1 MMFVDDTTLWTQTTS
16 LYGGLVVPS
25 DGFHGVGR
33 GSSNAEERWHKAAQA
48 LAHGR
53 QRNRDAGAAL
63 LVEGRRDRIALEQLG
78 FTGPIEVLNRGWP
91 VDDVLVHLLETYGRK
106 SAVDGAA
113 SIIVLMDWDRTGGR
127 LQSTIRRN
135 LESLDVRFEEQ
146 LRSTL
151 MRCLKPETRVV
162 EGLSGL
168 TEALGPLVD
177 MYDDAV
183 FNHPEEEKE
192 THLP

>member
-1 MMFVDDTTLWTQTTS
+1 MSNDS
-16 LYGGLVVPS
+16 
-25 DGFHGVGR
+25 FHGVGR

-48 LAHGR
+48 LAHER
-53 QRNRDAGAAL
+53 QRNRDAGAVV

-78 FTGPIEVLNRGWP
+78 FSGPIEVLNRGWP

-106 SAVDGAA
+106 SSVDGGP

-127 LQSTIRRN
+127 LQTTIRRN
-135 LESLDVRFEEQ
+135 LESLDVRFGED

-168 TEALGPLVD
+168 IDALGPLVD
-177 MYDDAV
+177 MYDDASFV
-183 FNHPEEEKE
+183 V
-192 THLP
+192 